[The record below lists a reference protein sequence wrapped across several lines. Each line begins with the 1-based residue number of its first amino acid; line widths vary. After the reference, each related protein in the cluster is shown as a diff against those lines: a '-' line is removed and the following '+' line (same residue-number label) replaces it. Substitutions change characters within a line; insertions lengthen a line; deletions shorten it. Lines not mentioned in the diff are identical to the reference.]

1 MHALNVHARRSH
13 ANSVSVTSAGERFEK
28 AFTALCAKSDRVLA
42 VALIAQWVVL
52 VGLALIVTPKTW
64 IGATASPNTHLIAA
78 IVLGGLAAG
87 FPAFLAWTRPGAV
100 MTRLCVGVAFAV
112 MGGLYV
118 HVGGGRIEFHFHYF
132 ASMAILA
139 LYRDWRVLI
148 AATLVAALDH
158 AGRGIFWPQ
167 SMYGIETAS
176 RLRWIEHAVWLV
188 TEVGFLI
195 YMTRGALADMMSA
208 AEREEQ
214 LDHTAALV
222 TGTASTLGQQLADME
237 TRKDL
242 TRRIEADPGSGLD
255 GLAAALDGFLQSMRE
270 AIGDI
275 RATAE
280 DSRMSSMR
288 IAEAAVETS
297 GITAS
302 MSERA
307 GAAMDRAEGAT
318 QTAREGGRV
327 IGEAIRNIESIRAQ
341 IEESAGAVSEFVT
354 ASDTIAGFVQ
364 IIGDIADQT
373 NLLALNAAIEAAR
386 AGEHGRGFAVVA
398 DEVRKLA
405 DRSLGAADEIRRA
418 INELRDNSRGAAER
432 MRTTVTQAEENGRL
446 AGTAAGSLEQIVGVV
461 GQVAGEI
468 AGIAEAIREVNIAA
482 EQSAG
487 SCDDLAKKVDELNAT
502 AARFKV

>member
-1 MHALNVHARRSH
+1 MHTLTAHHRNTAQNDITVRPAS
-13 ANSVSVTSAGERFEK
+13 ERFCE
-28 AFTALCAKSDRVLA
+28 AFTGLCARSDRVLGA
-42 VALIAQWVVL
+42 ALVAQWVIL
-52 VGLALIVTPKTW
+52 VALAFIVTPKTW
-64 IGATASPNTHLIAA
+64 IGATASPNTHLIGA
-78 IVLGGLAAG
+78 IVLGGLVAG
-87 FPAFLAWTRPGAV
+87 FPAFLAWFKPGELT
-100 MTRLCVGVAFAV
+100 TRLCVGVAFAA
-112 MGGLYV
+112 MGGLFV

-132 ASMAILA
+132 ASMAVLA

-148 AATLVAALDH
+148 AATAVAAVDH

-195 YMTRGALADMMSA
+195 YMTRGALGDMMAA

-214 LDHTAALV
+214 LDRTAAMV
-222 TGTASTLGQQLADME
+222 TGTASALGQQLADME

-242 TRRIEADPGSGLD
+242 TRRIQADPDTGLD
-255 GLAAALDGFLQSMRE
+255 GLAAAVDGFLQSMRE
-270 AIGDI
+270 AVEDI
-275 RATAE
+275 KQTSEETR
-280 DSRMSSMR
+280 RSSMR

-297 GITAS
+297 GITQS
-302 MSERA
+302 MADRA
-307 GAAMDRAEGAT
+307 GSAMDRAEGAAR
-318 QTAREGGRV
+318 TAQEGGRV
-327 IGEAIRNIESIRAQ
+327 IGEAIRNMESIRT
-341 IEESAGAVSEFVT
+341 EVEHSAGAVAEFVS

-364 IIGDIADQT
+364 TIGDIADQT

-405 DRSLGAADEIRRA
+405 DRSLEASVEIRKA

-432 MRTTVTQAEENGRL
+432 MRTTVTRTEENGQL
-446 AGTAAGSLEQIVGVV
+446 AGAAAGSLEQIVGVV
-461 GQVAGEI
+461 GQVAQEI
-468 AGIAEAIREVNIAA
+468 SCIAEAIREVNLAA

-487 SCDDLAKKVDELNAT
+487 SCDELAKMVDELSST
-502 AARFKV
+502 AGRFVV

>member
-1 MHALNVHARRSH
+1 MHALNVHARRSYD
-13 ANSVSVTSAGERFEK
+13 NSVPVASASERFEK
-28 AFTALCAKSDRVLA
+28 AFTALCAKSDRVLG
-42 VALIAQWVVL
+42 VALIAQWVIL

-64 IGATASPNTHLIAA
+64 IGATPSPNTHLIAA
-78 IVLGGLAAG
+78 IVMGGLAAG
-87 FPAFLAWTRPGAV
+87 FPAFLAWTKPGAV

-132 ASMAILA
+132 ASMAVLA

-195 YMTRGALADMMSA
+195 YMTQTALADMRSA

-214 LDHTAALV
+214 LDSTAAMV
-222 TGTASTLGQQLADME
+222 TGTASSLGQQLADME

-242 TRRIEADPGSGLD
+242 TQRFEADPGSGLD
-255 GLAAALDGFLQSMRE
+255 GLAAAVDGFLQSMRE
-270 AIGDI
+270 AVEDI
-275 RATAE
+275 KQTSEETR
-280 DSRMSSMR
+280 RSSMR

-297 GITAS
+297 GITQS
-302 MSERA
+302 MADRA
-307 GAAMDRAEGAT
+307 GSAMDRAEGAAR
-318 QTAREGGRV
+318 TAQEGGRV
-327 IGEAIRNIESIRAQ
+327 IGEAIRNMDSIRT
-341 IEESAGAVSEFVT
+341 EVEHSAGAVSEFVS

-364 IIGDIADQT
+364 TIGDIADQT

-405 DRSLGAADEIRRA
+405 DRSLEASVEIRKA
-418 INELRDNSRGAAER
+418 INELRDNSRGAADR
-432 MRTTVTQAEENGRL
+432 MRTTVTRAEENGQL
-446 AGTAAGSLEQIVGVV
+446 AGAAAGSLEQIVGVV
-461 GQVAGEI
+461 GQVAQEI
-468 AGIAEAIREVNIAA
+468 SGIAEAIREVNLAA

-487 SCDDLAKKVDELNAT
+487 SCDELAKMVDDLSTT
-502 AARFKV
+502 AGRFVV

>member
-1 MHALNVHARRSH
+1 MHALTAHQRTLSQNA
-13 ANSVSVTSAGERFEK
+13 VSVRPALERFNA
-28 AFTALCAKSDRVLA
+28 AFTALCAKTDRVLG
-42 VALIAQWVVL
+42 VTLIVQWVVL
-52 VGLALIVTPKTW
+52 VALAFIVSPRTW
-64 IGATASPNTHLIAA
+64 IGDSSSPNTHLIAS
-78 IVLGGLAAG
+78 IVLGGLVAG
-87 FPAFLAWTRPGAV
+87 FPAFLAWARPGELN
-100 MTRLCVGVAFAV
+100 TRVCVGVAFAM
-112 MGGLYV
+112 MGGLFV

-195 YMTRGALADMMSA
+195 YMTRGALADMMA
-208 AEREEQ
+208 AADREEQ
-214 LDHTAALV
+214 LDRTAALV
-222 TGTASTLGQQLADME
+222 TGTASTLGQQLAEME

-242 TRRIEADPGSGLD
+242 TQRIQADADSGLD
-255 GLAAALDGFLQSMRE
+255 GLAAAVDGFLQSMRE
-270 AIGDI
+270 AVQDI
-275 RATAE
+275 RETA
-280 DSRMSSMR
+280 DQSRQSSMR

-302 MSERA
+302 MTDRA

-318 QTAREGGRV
+318 KTAREGGRV
-327 IGEAIRNIESIRAQ
+327 IGEAIRNIDSIRGQ
-341 IEESAGAVSEFVT
+341 IEESAGAVSEFVS
-354 ASDTIAGFVQ
+354 ASDTIAEFVQ
-364 IIGDIADQT
+364 TIGDIADQT

-405 DRSLGAADEIRRA
+405 DRSLDAAREIRQA
-418 INELRDNSRGAAER
+418 IHDLRDNSRGAAER
-432 MRTTVTQAEENGRL
+432 MRTTVSQAEENGRL
-446 AGTAAGSLEQIVGVV
+446 AGTAAGSLDEIVRVV

-487 SCDDLAKKVDELNAT
+487 SCDELAKMVDQLNAT
-502 AARFKV
+502 TARFRV